1 MFSGFFFA
9 KSVSEGG
16 IPLWNMANF
25 RWQSKDQEVFKKARH
40 LFKKE
45 QGLFFI

>member
-16 IPLWNMANF
+16 GPLWNMANF
-25 RWQSKDQEVFKKARH
+25 RWQ
-40 LFKKE
+40 
-45 QGLFFI
+45 